1 MALLAAINVDVCP
14 QVLREL
20 LFGATARER
29 DDFVAHLVC
38 ILESQMAETAQT
50 LDCDD
55 FTSGDVHLAHAV
67 EDCDTG
73 AEEGGALGRVNIV
86 RDTNGGLGAYD
97 AVFSN

>member
-1 MALLAAINVDVCP
+1 MVLFAAINVDMCP
-14 QVLREL
+14 QILREL

-38 ILESQMAETAQT
+38 ILESQMAETAQP

-55 FTSGDVHLAHAV
+55 FSSGNIHLAHAV

-73 AEEGGALGRVNIV
+73 AEEGGGVGRVDIV
-86 RDTNGGLGAYD
+86 RDTNGGFGAHD